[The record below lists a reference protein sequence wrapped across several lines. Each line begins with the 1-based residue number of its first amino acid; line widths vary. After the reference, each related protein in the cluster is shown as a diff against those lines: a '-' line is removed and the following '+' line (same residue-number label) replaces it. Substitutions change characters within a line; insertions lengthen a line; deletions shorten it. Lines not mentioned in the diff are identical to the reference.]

1 MSIKKEF
8 FGETNKGEKV
18 YLFTLINKNNVCLK
32 VMNFGGRMVQLYVP
46 DKNGKLDDIIM
57 GFDKLDPYT
66 IKNPYFGALVGRCA
80 NRISNSK
87 FCLNGKEYSLDK
99 NADPHHL
106 HGGIVGFDKRVW
118 KAEIENENGQERL
131 KLSLESEDGDQGYPG
146 KLNVEVWYGLNDD
159 NEVSLEYRAK
169 CDQDTIINM
178 TNHNYFNLLG
188 HNKGTIEK
196 HLIEINAD
204 KFTPTDKDHIPYG
217 TILDV
222 EGTPMDLREMKE
234 IGSNIDS
241 DYDQIKQNGGYDVNY
256 VLNNFDGNMREVCH
270 VKEIQSGRGLIVKTN
285 MPAMQF
291 YTANYINNNFI
302 GKGGY
307 SYPKHCGFC
316 LETQDYPNSPNTKN
330 FPSIILKAGEE
341 YYHHTIYKFTF

>member
-8 FGETNKGEKV
+8 FGKTNKGEEV

-32 VMNFGGRMVQLYVP
+32 VMNFGGRMVQLHVP

-57 GFDKLDPYT
+57 GFDKLEPYT
-66 IKNPYFGALVGRCA
+66 IKNPYFGAIVGRCA
-80 NRISNSK
+80 NRISNAK
-87 FCLNGKEYSLDK
+87 FSLNGKEYLLDK

-118 KAEIENENGQERL
+118 NAEIEEKNGQERL
-131 KLSLESEDGDQGYPG
+131 KLLLESEDGDQGYPG
-146 KLNVEVWYGLNDD
+146 KLNVEVWYSLNDD

-222 EGTPMDLREMKE
+222 EGTPMDLRKMKE

-241 DYDQIKQNGGYDVNY
+241 DYDQIKQNGGYDINY

-270 VKEIQSGRGLIVKTN
+270 VKEIQSGRELVVKTN

-316 LETQDYPNSPNTKN
+316 LETQDYPNSPNTKS